1 MISLLGF
8 PAAVAGKAATRAV
21 VIALAADP
29 GVAAVNA
36 ADDPAVAADPVV
48 VVSKEPV
55 GIVVDDVKTAV
66 ASEPVAGEAATFLGL
81 VAVNNAGESAV
92 AALKA
97 ASVFPF
103 LVLGN

>member
-8 PAAVAGKAATRAV
+8 AAAVAGKAATRAV
-21 VIALAADP
+21 VIAADP

-36 ADDPAVAADPVV
+36 ADDPAMTADPV
-48 VVSKEPV
+48 V

-81 VAVNNAGESAV
+81 VAVNSTGGSV
-92 AALKA
+92 VVTLKA
-97 ASVFPF
+97 ASDFTI